1 MNTKQWLSKATLV
14 DSDITGPTYGGLLS
28 PDQVKEFLRVAI
40 DASVL
45 VSQCRQETSNS
56 TKFEVPRI
64 SFGSRILRR
73 GTEATRLADADRVK
87 PASGLVTLSTVLFKG
102 EVPVSDEVFEDN
114 VEQEGFADT
123 LTAMIAEAVGRD
135 VEEIAIKSDTARVS
149 GDNDD
154 TLDGTDGIIKSLQ
167 SGLPGGQYLDATS
180 ETKYA
185 TLFSK
190 MLTAMPARYKRNY
203 AALRYFVPIN
213 VQEGYQKELESRGTS
228 ALGDTAVADDLRTDL
243 SYHGIKVVGVPL
255 LSGTGTINSVAVDY
269 SKFAFLINPINIVFG
284 WHRRVRMEKWR
295 DPREGY
301 TSFLPSLRF
310 DVKVAN
316 PDEGVLAHAVPAL

>member
-1 MNTKQWLSKATLV
+1 MDTKQWLAKATLV
-14 DSDITGPTYGGLLS
+14 DSDITGPSAGGLLS

-45 VSQCRQETSNS
+45 VSQCRQETSNA

-64 SFGSRILRR
+64 SFGSRILRN
-73 GTEATRLADADRVK
+73 GTEATRLLDADRVK
-87 PASGLVTLSTVLFKG
+87 PSTGLVTLSTVLFKG

-114 VEQEGFADT
+114 IEKEGFADT
-123 LTAMIAEAVGRD
+123 LMAMIAEAVGRD
-135 VEEIAIKSDTARVS
+135 VEEIAIKSDTARVA

-154 TLDGTDGIIKSLQ
+154 TLDQTDGIIKSLQ
-167 SGLPGGQYLDATS
+167 TGLPGAQNINMSA

-185 TLFSK
+185 TIFSK
-190 MLTAMPARYKRNY
+190 MLAALPARYKRNY
-203 AALRYFVPIN
+203 AALRYFVPVT
-213 VQEGYQKELESRGTS
+213 VQEGYQKELEARGTS

-255 LSGTGTINSVAVDY
+255 LSGTGTINAVAVDY

-295 DPREGY
+295 DPREGF

-316 PDEGVLAHAVPAL
+316 PDEGVLANSLPVI